1 MTSFA
6 PVLIAGAGIG
16 GLTLALALA
25 RRGVACEV
33 FERTAILSEVGA
45 GVQLAPN
52 ASRVLDGLGL
62 GPALDAAASRPEGVR
77 IVAAESG
84 RLLRRLPLG
93 ATATRRWG
101 APYRVI
107 HRADLHAVLA
117 QAVEAEAGATL
128 HLGCAVTS
136 AETLDG
142 GAAFTLM
149 RDGATE
155 RREGRF
161 GLGADGLR
169 SAVRGALKLPA
180 AVRETGLV
188 AYRAVVAAERLP
200 AAFPLD
206 QVSVWLAPGA
216 HLVLYPVRCGREANV
231 VLIGA
236 LGSATPTDRV
246 ARWAEPARAL
256 VAAAETWT
264 EWPLFDRPAAPRL
277 RRGALAL
284 LGDAA
289 HATLPSLGQGAAFA
303 IEDAATLA
311 RLIAEDGPDP
321 LGAYEKARLMRVGRL
336 PDASR
341 RQARID
347 HLGGLAATAR
357 NLALAAAPT
366 AALLGGL
373 DWLYGWRDEA

>member
-1 MTSFA
+1 MAA

-25 RRGVACEV
+25 RRGVACEI
-33 FERTAILSEVGA
+33 FERAAILSEVGA

-52 ASRVLDGLGL
+52 ASRILDGLGL

-93 ATATRRWG
+93 ETAERRWG

-107 HRADLHAVLA
+107 HRADLHAVLSK
-117 QAVEAEAGATL
+117 AVAAEAGAAL
-128 HLGCAVTS
+128 HLGGAVTA
-136 AETLDG
+136 AETLGG
-142 GAAFTLM
+142 GAAFTVT
-149 RDGATE
+149 REGAAG

-161 GLGADGLR
+161 GVGADGLR
-169 SAVRGALKLPA
+169 SAVRGALKLSA

-188 AYRAVVAAERLP
+188 AYRAVVPAERLP
-200 AAFPLD
+200 GAFPLD
-206 QVSVWLAPGA
+206 HVSVWLAPGA
-216 HLVLYPVRCGREANV
+216 HLVLYPVRGGREANV

-236 LGSATPTDRV
+236 LGSMTPVERV
-246 ARWAEPARAL
+246 ARWADPARTL
-256 VAAAETWT
+256 AAGAGPWT

-311 RLIAEDGPDP
+311 RLIADGGPDP

-336 PDASR
+336 PEASR

-366 AALLGGL
+366 SALLGGL
-373 DWLYGWRDEA
+373 DWLYGWRDAA